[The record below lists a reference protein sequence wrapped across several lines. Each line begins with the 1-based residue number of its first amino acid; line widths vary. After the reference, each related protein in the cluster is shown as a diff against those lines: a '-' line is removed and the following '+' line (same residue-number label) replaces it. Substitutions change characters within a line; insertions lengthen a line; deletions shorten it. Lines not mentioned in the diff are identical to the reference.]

1 MTPTLFDDLE
11 NPRQQTIALGTGVTM
26 LKGFALADAELL
38 LEQVR
43 EIAAISP
50 FRHMVTP
57 GGFTM
62 SVGLTNCGRLGWV
75 TDRSGYRYDP
85 VDPAT
90 GRAWP
95 SMPAVFERLARNAA
109 GEAGFG
115 NFMPDAGLVN
125 RYEPEARL
133 TLHQD
138 KNERDYDAPIVSV
151 SLGLPARFLL
161 GGLKRS
167 DRTKSVPLIHG
178 DVLVWG
184 GPSRL
189 RFHGVAPI
197 REGHHPATGSYR
209 INLTFRRA
217 E

>member
-1 MTPTLFDDLE
+1 MTPTLFRDLE
-11 NPRQQTIALGTGVTM
+11 NPWQQTIALATGVTM
-26 LKGFALADAELL
+26 LKGFAFADADLL

-57 GGFTM
+57 GGFRM

-85 VDPAT
+85 VDPST

-109 GEAGFG
+109 SEAGFA
-115 NFMPDAGLVN
+115 NFTPDACLVN

>member
-1 MTPTLFDDLE
+1 VTPTLFHDLE
-11 NPRQQTIALGTGVTM
+11 NPSQQTIALATGVTM
-26 LKGFALADAELL
+26 LKSFALADAELL
-38 LEQVR
+38 LEQVP

-109 GEAGFG
+109 GEAGFA
-115 NFMPDAGLVN
+115 NFTPDACLVN

-151 SLGLPARFLL
+151 SLGLSARFLL

>member
-1 MTPTLFDDLE
+1 VTPTLFHDLE
-11 NPRQQTIALGTGVTM
+11 NPSQQTIALATGVTM
-26 LKGFALADAELL
+26 LKGFALVDAELL

-109 GEAGFG
+109 GEAGFA
-115 NFMPDAGLVN
+115 NFTPDACLVN